1 LSPQINCAVTLA
13 LTIVGT
19 CHPVRAVVYLISQLA
34 GSVVGAA
41 LLLATTSGA
50 SDPSFVLD
58 RTGGL
63 GSNGFQNPAVTVGNA
78 LIVEIM
84 GTLLLVYVVLE
95 TAVNSNAVT
104 TDGQTMVRGNK
115 QNLAPIPIGL
125 AVFLAHVICIPIT
138 GCSINPT
145 RSFGPALVSGTWA
158 NHWIWWL
165 GPLLG
170 ATIASLLWGL
180 VKLLDVKAP
189 LSEKNVGPVVA

>member
-1 LSPQINCAVTLA
+1 MTGEWDSASVTIIALQFGLGITVLAFAMAHTSGGHINCAVTLA

-115 QNLAPIPIGL
+115 QNCAPTSP
-125 AVFLAHVICIPIT
+125 AHHLT
-138 GCSINPT
+138 QRPT
-145 RSFGPALVSGTWA
+145 
-158 NHWIWWL
+158 
-165 GPLLG
+165 
-170 ATIASLLWGL
+170 
-180 VKLLDVKAP
+180 
-189 LSEKNVGPVVA
+189 